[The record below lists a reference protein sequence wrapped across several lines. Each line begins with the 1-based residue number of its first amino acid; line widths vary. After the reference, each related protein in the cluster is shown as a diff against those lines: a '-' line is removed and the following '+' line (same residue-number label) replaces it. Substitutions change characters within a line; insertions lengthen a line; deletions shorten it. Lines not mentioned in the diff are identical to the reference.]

1 MCVWRNLS
9 RLAALLLVAVFVA
22 ACADVG
28 LVPAA
33 PAGDPGDILFQDQF
47 VSGQTGD
54 WFLEEDELG
63 GTAISG
69 EQLVVTVNA
78 PNTLQFATLR
88 EPTFDDFVL
97 EVDAR
102 QRSGPADSSY
112 GVLFRSN
119 GIDQFYR
126 FDVTGNGLYL
136 AERRNAD
143 GTWTPLTGD
152 WKSSAVINQ
161 GLNVAN
167 RLKVIA
173 NGPELSFFVND
184 ILLEQVTDSTYS
196 SGSIAL
202 DAGTF
207 AGTNLQVSFDDLV
220 VYGSRE

>member
-1 MCVWRNLS
+1 MCVWRSLS
-9 RLAALLLVAVFVA
+9 RLAAVLVVALLGA

-28 LVPAA
+28 LTP
-33 PAGDPGDILFQDQF
+33 PTSAGNPGDILFQDQF

-54 WFLEEDELG
+54 WFLEGDELG
-63 GTAISG
+63 GTSISG
-69 EQLVVTVNA
+69 EQLIVSVNA

-88 EPTFDDFVL
+88 EPMFDDFVL

-119 GIDQFYR
+119 GADQFYR

-196 SGSIAL
+196 SGFIAL

-207 AGTNLQVSFDDLV
+207 AGANLQVSFDDLV

>member
-1 MCVWRNLS
+1 MYAFRCLS
-9 RLAALLLVAVFVA
+9 RVAPLILSVMLLAG
-22 ACADVG
+22 CAEVG
-28 LVPAA
+28 LVPTRTSE
-33 PAGDPGDILFQDQF
+33 DPGDVLFRDQF

-54 WFLEEDELG
+54 WFLEEDEIG

-88 EPTFDDFVL
+88 EPMFDDFVL

-102 QRSGPADSSY
+102 QRSGPPDSSY

-119 GIDQFYR
+119 GTNGFYR

-167 RLKVIA
+167 RIKVIA
-173 NGPELSFFVND
+173 NGSQLSFFVNN
-184 ILLEQVTDSTYS
+184 ILLEQVTDDTYS
-196 SGSIAL
+196 SGTIAL